1 MPVHRVWAKTTH
13 IPGGSQSACFLLR
26 WRRGGSGAA
35 AREGDGSSVGRCP
48 GLRERVS
55 GERQIAGGGEGAA
68 LRHGKGTAVVWDA
81 VRNVWERVSGER
93 KMADGGEGAA
103 LRHGKGSA
111 LVLVIR
117 K

>member
-1 MPVHRVWAKTTH
+1 MPVHRVCVKTTH

-26 WRRGGSGAA
+26 WWRGGSGAA
-35 AREGDGSSVGRCP
+35 AREGDGSGVGRCP
-48 GLRERVS
+48 GRR
-55 GERQIAGGGEGAA
+55 
-68 LRHGKGTAVVWDA
+68 
-81 VRNVWERVSGER
+81 ERVSGER